1 MKNEAKTLPFIL
13 KEPLKVVSGLFM
25 REEFRSSLK
34 IKLGNLHPD
43 GWEFTDVIKL
53 PFGNGW
59 CAKIT
64 LAKLMFYI
72 IIRLPSGDSISFQ

>member
-25 REEFRSSLK
+25 REEWGGKGSIFYSFNFRSSLK

-53 PFGNGW
+53 PFGNG
-59 CAKIT
+59 
-64 LAKLMFYI
+64 
-72 IIRLPSGDSISFQ
+72 